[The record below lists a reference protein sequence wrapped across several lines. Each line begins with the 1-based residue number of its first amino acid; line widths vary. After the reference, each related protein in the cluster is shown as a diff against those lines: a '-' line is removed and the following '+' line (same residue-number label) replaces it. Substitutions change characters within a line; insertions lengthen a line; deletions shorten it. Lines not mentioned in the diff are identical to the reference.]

1 MSRSDNT
8 WLVFLLLA
16 AGAAAGIWYYWS
28 QISRPATEAVAVP
41 PQEEP
46 AEIVPRTGPV
56 HPLEPMEATS
66 SDSGQLVPLPPLD
79 DLDAYLRLELVNIF
93 GDTLDTLLAGE
104 MLIERIV
111 TTVDNLPRSH
121 VAERIRPVG
130 RLPGVFTVDKGREND
145 ALVLSPTNYDRYAL
159 LIDIVEF
166 ANLDDVIDAYRRYYP
181 LYQKAY
187 VELGYPDGYFND
199 RVVEVIDHLL
209 ATPVPDQPIQLT
221 RPHVLYEYADADLE
235 ALSSG
240 QKLLLRMG
248 DDQAA
253 RLKTVLTEIRARVAS
268 TDVDSL

>member
-1 MSRSDNT
+1 MRRSENT
-8 WLVFLLLA
+8 WLVFPLLA
-16 AGAAAGIWYYWS
+16 AGAAIGLWYYWS
-28 QISRPATEAVAVP
+28 QISRPAPEATAMP

-46 AEIVPRTGPV
+46 AEIAPRTGPI
-56 HPLEPMEATS
+56 HPLEPTEATS
-66 SDSGQLVPLPPLD
+66 SGSGQLVPLPPLD

-93 GDTLDTLLAGE
+93 GGTLDTLLADE

-121 VAERIRPVG
+121 VAERVRPVG
-130 RLPGVFTVDKGREND
+130 RLPGVFTVDKGDDND
-145 ALVLSPTNYDRYAL
+145 ALVLSPINYDRYTL
-159 LIDIVEF
+159 LVDTVEF
-166 ANLDDVIDAYRRYYP
+166 ANLDEVVDAYRRYYP

-209 ATPVPDQPIQLT
+209 GTPVPDQPIQLT

-248 DDQAA
+248 NDQAA
-253 RLKTVLTEIRARVAS
+253 RMKKFLVEFRARVAHQ
-268 TDVDSL
+268 